1 MKNATVDLMPSL
13 SLVLGEPRL
22 QLSEARRQDVIQLVK
37 YLHEQ
42 QPSLLGIDEVLH
54 RVLTE

>member
-22 QLSEARRQDVIQLVK
+22 QLSEARRRDVVQLVK
-37 YLHEQ
+37 YLYEQ
-42 QPSLLGIDEVLH
+42 QPSLLGTDEILH